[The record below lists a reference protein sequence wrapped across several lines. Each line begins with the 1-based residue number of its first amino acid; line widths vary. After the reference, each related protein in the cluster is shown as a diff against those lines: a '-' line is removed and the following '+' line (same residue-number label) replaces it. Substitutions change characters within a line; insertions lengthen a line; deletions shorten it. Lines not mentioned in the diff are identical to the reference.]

1 MNSGSFIS
9 TESSHCVELRYN
21 RIAGRESIPHN
32 ITTKMTNKANWPD
45 DEQAREAIKAVQ
57 DTTEDAL
64 RTGRK
69 YLSENPIPMILGIL
83 IVGAVLGALLRPAPR
98 KEPDPVQAVRDWF
111 EKTLEELVA
120 KWPATKKQVRSI
132 QDDMINRAGGLR
144 KKLHFRCR

>member
-1 MNSGSFIS
+1 
-9 TESSHCVELRYN
+9 
-21 RIAGRESIPHN
+21 
-32 ITTKMTNKANWPD
+32 MTNKANWPD

-69 YLSENPIPMILGIL
+69 YLSENPILMILGIL
-83 IVGAVLGALLRPAPR
+83 IIGAVLGALLRPAPR

-132 QDDMINRAGGLR
+132 QDDMMDRAGGLR